1 MRDKL
6 LILCTL
12 FSALTLLAVFNL
24 HQQVSDKELT
34 PTYYT
39 QAYTLSESKRKEVID
54 AKGSLVQVD
63 VLRYGDDT
71 KPFYKVVHCR
81 AVDTASGEK
90 VVECYIDE
98 VER

>member
-24 HQQVSDKELT
+24 HQQVSDKEPT

-39 QAYTLSESKRKEVID
+39 QSYMLSDRKRQEVIG
-54 AKGSLVQVD
+54 AKGAMVQVD
-63 VLRYGDDT
+63 VLKYGDGA

-81 AVDTASGEK
+81 TVDTASGEE